1 MNEEWDLFYMIFFL
15 YGEDSYRSR
24 AKLKQIEERFKK
36 TDKSRVN
43 FIRVN
48 GERTPWKNIERE
60 ILAPPFLHN
69 KKLVVV
75 ENFLKKRG
83 QKFDETVAF
92 LKEGKISDGTFVV
105 FWEGE
110 QPDERTALFKLLA
123 RSEQSEKFDLL
134 EAAKLNKWIDK
145 AAAERTIKIDRR
157 AAEMIGKLVGSDLW
171 QISGELDKLSAY
183 VRQRKENNNFVTA
196 EDVAL
201 LVKGNFDENI
211 FSLTDALGAKNKK
224 IVFKIMN
231 EQIEAGLEVGYIFA
245 MLVRQFRIMLQ
256 IKELVANDFPFLS
269 PGDPSVKQ
277 KIAMELGLHPYVVQK
292 TLYQIKN
299 FSIAE
304 LKKIYG
310 KLLALDMKMKRGNF
324 NPRAFLD
331 LFMAEVCL
339 GN

>member
-1 MNEEWDLFYMIFFL
+1 MLLFL

-24 AKLKQIEERFKK
+24 QKLKQIEEKFKK

-43 FIRVN
+43 FARVD

-60 ILAPPFLHN
+60 IMAAPFLHD

-83 QKFDETVAF
+83 QKFDEAATF
-92 LKEGKISDGTFVV
+92 LREGKITHGTFVV

-110 QPDERTALFKLLA
+110 KPDERTALFKLLIK
-123 RSEQSEKFDLL
+123 SDQSEKFDLL

-145 AAAERTIKIDRR
+145 AGAERGVKIDRR
-157 AAEMIGKLVGSDLW
+157 AAEMLGELVGSDLW
-171 QISGELDKLSAY
+171 QMSGELDKLSAY
-183 VRQRKENNNFVTA
+183 VGKRKEKNNFVTA

-201 LVKGNFDENI
+201 FVKGNFDENI
-211 FSLTDALGAKNKK
+211 FALTDAVGAKNKK
-224 IVFKIMN
+224 IVFKLMN

-245 MLVRQFRIMLQ
+245 MLVRQFRILLQ
-256 IKELVANDFPFLS
+256 VKELVVNNFPFLS

-277 KIAMELGLHPYVVQK
+277 KVAMELGLHPYVVQK

-299 FSIAE
+299 FSVDE

-339 GN
+339 GS